1 MKRTKILSLIL
12 IMSLVTTILMGCSS
26 EKGTDNK
33 NNKLKITLVLDRGG
47 VNDQSFNQ
55 SAWEGAQSAKEKYDV
70 EVAYLESNQES
81 EYKTNIEEAVD
92 KGSDL
97 IIGVGF
103 NLTDAIG
110 EAAKNYPDKN
120 FAIIDGNYDEIPS
133 NVRPILFNEEEA
145 GYVVGLIAA
154 KVNEGNKFG
163 FIGGMD
169 IPSVSNF
176 AVGFEKGL
184 KEVNSSSELLVQ
196 YANSFT
202 DASKGKAISNQ
213 MISGGTDIIFTAGG
227 GVNSGTYEACK
238 ENGKYAI
245 AVDMPQNYISPD
257 TILTSALKNVNK
269 GVELTIGDLVEGKF
283 NGGKVAMFDLSNG
296 GVGYEKTKL
305 IPQDV
310 IDFVN
315 KKINNK

>member
-12 IMSLVTTILMGCSS
+12 MMSLVTTILMGCSS

-33 NNKLKITLVLDRGG
+33 NNKRKITLVLDRGG

>member
-12 IMSLVTTILMGCSS
+12 MMSLVTTILMGCSS

>member
-110 EAAKNYPDKN
+110 EAARNYPDKN

-315 KKINNK
+315 KKISNK

>member
-110 EAAKNYPDKN
+110 EAARNYPDKN